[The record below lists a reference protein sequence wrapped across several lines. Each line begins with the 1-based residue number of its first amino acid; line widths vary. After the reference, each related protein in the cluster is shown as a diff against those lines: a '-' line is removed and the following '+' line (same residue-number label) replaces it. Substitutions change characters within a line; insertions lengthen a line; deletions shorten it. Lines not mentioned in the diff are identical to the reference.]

1 MKKPKNKVK
10 KQPKVKPK
18 NKRSIEDLERIVNER
33 PIRGLSH
40 AWLIGAAKRELD
52 KLNNTES

>member
-18 NKRSIEDLERIVNER
+18 NKRSIEDLERIVNQ

-40 AWLIGAAKRELD
+40 AWLVGAAKKELE
-52 KLNNTES
+52 KMKNIEGR

>member
-1 MKKPKNKVK
+1 VK
-10 KQPKVKPK
+10 KPK
-18 NKRSIEDLERIVNER
+18 NKRSIEDLERIINER

-52 KLNNTES
+52 KLNNTEG